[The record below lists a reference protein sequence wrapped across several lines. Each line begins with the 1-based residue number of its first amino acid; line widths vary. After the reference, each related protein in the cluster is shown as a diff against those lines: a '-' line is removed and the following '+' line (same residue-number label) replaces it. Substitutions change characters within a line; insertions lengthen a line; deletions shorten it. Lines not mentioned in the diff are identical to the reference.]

1 MTGQSHR
8 ERDHYETR
16 YKLRPMWRKH
26 NQSGFGGEAFALLR
40 LRRFGSFRIYC
51 FVYFWLHFVSNL
63 GLNVPFLSRA
73 FPYLPLCTVP
83 ACDIRGHGELTGGSS
98 GHVSV
103 DLPQI
108 GGREME

>member
-1 MTGQSHR
+1 MPGQSHR

-26 NQSGFGGEAFALLR
+26 KQSGFGGEAFALLR
-40 LRRFGSFRIYC
+40 LRRLGVLGFIVLFIFGSILC
-51 FVYFWLHFVSNL
+51 PIWALD
-63 GLNVPFLSRA
+63 VPFLSRA
-73 FPYLPLCTVP
+73 FPYLPLCTVR
-83 ACDIRGHGELTGGSS
+83 ACHIRGHGELTGGSS